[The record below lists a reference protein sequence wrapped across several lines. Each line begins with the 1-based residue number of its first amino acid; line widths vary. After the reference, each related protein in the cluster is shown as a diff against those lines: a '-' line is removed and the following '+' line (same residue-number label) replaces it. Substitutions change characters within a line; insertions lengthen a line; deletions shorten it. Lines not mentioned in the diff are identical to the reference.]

1 MVEFNLPNAITIG
14 LIAVVAIVAIR
25 FGAQALNKK
34 APV

>member
-1 MVEFNLPNAITIG
+1 MIEINLPNAITIG

-25 FGAQALNKK
+25 IGFKAMNKN